1 MGLFGKSHQPELP
14 VESTKTTIISE
25 GSFIKGDLKFS
36 GSVHIDGEIEG
47 NIICEKILTVG
58 KSGKIIGIIQADKL
72 IISGNVE
79 GEVDCNVL
87 EVLTGGKFR
96 GEAQYNEIM
105 IEHQGSVE
113 GTLKAKR
120 GKEPVGKIK
129 RKESDKKLPEGGGKI
144 GILGA

>member
-36 GSVHIDGEIEG
+36 GSVHVDGEIEG
-47 NIICEKILTVG
+47 TIICEQILTIGKTGKILGT
-58 KSGKIIGIIQADKL
+58 IQADKL
-72 IISGNVE
+72 IISGLVE

-87 EVLTGGKFR
+87 EVLTGGKFI

-120 GKEPVGKIK
+120 GKEPLAKIK
-129 RKESDKKLPEGGGKI
+129 KKESDKKLPEGEGKLGLI
-144 GILGA
+144 G